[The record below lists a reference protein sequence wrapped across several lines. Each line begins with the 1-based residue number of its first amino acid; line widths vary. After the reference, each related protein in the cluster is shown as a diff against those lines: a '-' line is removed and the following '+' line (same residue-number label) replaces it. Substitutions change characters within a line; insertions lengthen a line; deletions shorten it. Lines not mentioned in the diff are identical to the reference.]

1 MVRKQ
6 KTDDGIPQVIVTG
19 QEQPGDERSMS
30 REGTYSREP
39 SRERSS
45 RSVSISR
52 LRVDDPLRKEMML
65 VREKSPFEIGENR
78 NVQVASCKAI
88 IDKALVMD
96 VSGGVT
102 NVDEYISLFF
112 SSGCVIDEASCKD
125 ISTAVEVTIIEEE
138 EERPELVVMPLVEE
152 EPPVVEDGA
161 DAHDVEATEPDAAD
175 AFEGATD
182 QQGDE
187 AIEGETAEPGEPE
200 PLPEAPAEPK
210 DDESDLKADSDE
222 SGESYSET
230 EESSSE
236 LSYSYS
242 DMSVDEV
249 DPSEWRV
256 FH

>member
-6 KTDDGIPQVIVTG
+6 NSEEVIPQVIVTE
-19 QEQPGDERSMS
+19 QEQQPGGDGGRSMS

-152 EPPVVEDGA
+152 E
-161 DAHDVEATEPDAAD
+161 
-175 AFEGATD
+175 
-182 QQGDE
+182 
-187 AIEGETAEPGEPE
+187 
-200 PLPEAPAEPK
+200 LPAV
-210 DDESDLKADSDE
+210 DESQDKKKLRRTNLKIAAK
-222 SGESYSET
+222 T
-230 EESSSE
+230 NPQRWV
-236 LSYSYS
+236 
-242 DMSVDEV
+242 MRRPVMV
-249 DPSEWRV
+249 T
-256 FH
+256 

>member
-6 KTDDGIPQVIVTG
+6 NSEEVIPQVIVTE
-19 QEQPGDERSMS
+19 QEQQPGGDGGRSMS

-152 EPPVVEDGA
+152 EPPAV
-161 DAHDVEATEPDAAD
+161 
-175 AFEGATD
+175 
-182 QQGDE
+182 
-187 AIEGETAEPGEPE
+187 
-200 PLPEAPAEPK
+200 
-210 DDESDLKADSDE
+210 DESQDKKKLRRTNLKIAAK
-222 SGESYSET
+222 T
-230 EESSSE
+230 NPQRW
-236 LSYSYS
+236 L
-242 DMSVDEV
+242 MRRPVMV
-249 DPSEWRV
+249 T
-256 FH
+256 